1 MKKLVLTVAI
11 SLGALISLPV
21 QAAPLASGTSALQAK
36 VRPEAQQVYHCRYWS
51 DGWNC
56 GWGNLREEHSRYW
69 SHRRNGSQRSE
80 GYRDSEGYRG
90 SEGREESGYE
100 GFGHLRTWSH
110 RRNGSD
116 NMEEGHSRH
125 MSHQRTESW
134 KKRF

>member
-1 MKKLVLTVAI
+1 MKKLVLTVAV
-11 SLGALISLPV
+11 SLGALFSLPV
-21 QAAPLASGTSALQAK
+21 QAAPLAPGASTLQAQ
-36 VRPEAQQVYHCRYWS
+36 VRPEAQQVYHCRAWS
-51 DGWNC
+51 EGWNC

-69 SHRRNGSQRSE
+69 SHRRNGSQGS
-80 GYRDSEGYRG
+80 GGYRG
-90 SEGREESGYE
+90 SEGGGESAYE

-116 NMEEGHSRH
+116 SFEEGHSRY

>member
-1 MKKLVLTVAI
+1 MKKLVLTVAV
-11 SLGALISLPV
+11 SLGALLSLPV
-21 QAAPLASGTSALQAK
+21 QAAPLAPAASTLQAQ
-36 VRPEAQQVYHCRYWS
+36 VRPEAQQVYHCRAWS
-51 DGWNC
+51 EGWNC

-69 SHRRNGSQRSE
+69 SHRRNGSQGS
-80 GYRDSEGYRG
+80 SGYRG
-90 SEGREESGYE
+90 SEGGGGESGYE

-116 NMEEGHSRH
+116 SYGEGHSRY